1 MLNIKVKNIHKSY
14 GEKKVLKGLN
24 FEAKQGEVIAV
35 IGKNGAG
42 KSTFLE
48 TLMTI
53 RKYDDGEVIL
63 FNKNLKALSGSDLD
77 SIKENIS

>member
-42 KSTFLE
+42 KSTF
-48 TLMTI
+48 
-53 RKYDDGEVIL
+53 
-63 FNKNLKALSGSDLD
+63 
-77 SIKENIS
+77 